1 MICSKEMIFPCKEF
15 HLFVNVFQF
24 NLLYVPVQP
33 SVPFCNKK
41 IYSMMALGKRVS
53 EIKLQGSLIN

>member
-15 HLFVNVFQF
+15 HLFVNVH
-24 NLLYVPVQP
+24 LYVPVQP